1 MHCNCLCDLVVTPL
15 KVKIGILGFLLQP
28 ELFNLKGTALQLFA
42 FILPFIHSNIVLCQL
57 DFKDAIFFCVAPF
70 FIIAAI
76 VY

>member
-1 MHCNCLCDLVVTPL
+1 M
-15 KVKIGILGFLLQP
+15 GILGFLLQP

-42 FILPFIHSNIVLCQL
+42 FILPFIQLVHSNIVLCQL
-57 DFKDAIFFCVAPF
+57 RYKDAISFCVALF